1 MVEVMTRRARVF
13 LLCAMLAGGLA
24 AAGWFIDRQTAA
36 IVGSAQ
42 VIDGDSLTVAGTEI
56 RLYGIDA
63 PELKQSCLRGGMP
76 WNCGAEAAGALR
88 AAAAGRETVCRPRDR
103 DRYGRAVAVC
113 LAGGVDLVAAMVRG
127 GLAVS
132 LGAYA
137 ADEREARD
145 ARRGLWSSSFESPAA
160 WRAKHPRTSP

>member
-1 MVEVMTRRARVF
+1 MINAMARRARLF

-42 VIDGDSLTVAGTEI
+42 VIDGDSFVVAGTEV

-63 PELKQSCLRGGMP
+63 PERRQTCLRGGRA
-76 WNCGAEAAGALR
+76 WNCGAEAAAALR
-88 AAAAGRETVCRPRDR
+88 AAAAGREVVCRPRDR
-103 DRYGRAVAVC
+103 DRYGRTVAVC
-113 LAGGVDLVAAMVRG
+113 VAGGVDLGAAMVKG
-127 GLAVS
+127 GLAVA

-145 ARRGLWSSSFESPAA
+145 ARRGIWSSSFDRPEA
-160 WRAKHPRTSP
+160 WRAKHPRTTP

>member
-1 MVEVMTRRARVF
+1 MINAMARRARLF

-42 VIDGDSLTVAGTEI
+42 VIDGDSLIVAGTEV

-63 PELKQSCLRGGMP
+63 PERRQTCLRGGLA
-76 WNCGAEAAGALR
+76 WNCGADAAAALR
-88 AAAAGRETVCRPRDR
+88 AAVAGREVVCRPRDR
-103 DRYGRAVAVC
+103 DRYGRTVAVC
-113 LAGGVDLVAAMVRG
+113 AAGGVDLGAAMVKG
-127 GLAVS
+127 GLAVA

-145 ARRGLWSSSFESPAA
+145 ARRGIWSSSFDRPAA
-160 WRAKHPRTSP
+160 WRARHPRTPP

>member
-1 MVEVMTRRARVF
+1 MINAMARRARLF
-13 LLCAMLAGGLA
+13 MLCAMLAGGIA

-42 VIDGDSLTVAGTEI
+42 VIDGDSLVVAGTEV

-63 PELKQSCLRGGMP
+63 PERRQTCLRGGLA
-76 WNCGAEAAGALR
+76 WNCGAEAAAALR
-88 AAAAGRETVCRPRDR
+88 AAAAGREVVCRPRDR
-103 DRYGRAVAVC
+103 DRYGRTVAVC
-113 LAGGVDLVAAMVRG
+113 VAGGVDLGAAMVKG
-127 GLAVS
+127 GLAVA

-145 ARRGLWSSSFESPAA
+145 ARRGIWSSSFDRPAA
-160 WRAKHPRTSP
+160 WRAKHPRTAP

>member
-1 MVEVMTRRARVF
+1 MINAMTRRARLF

-24 AAGWFIDRQTAA
+24 AAGWFIDRQAAA

-42 VIDGDSLTVAGTEI
+42 VIDGDSLVVAGAEV

-63 PELKQSCLRGGMP
+63 PEHGQTCLRGGFA
-76 WNCGAEAAGALR
+76 WNCGAEASAALR
-88 AAAAGRETVCRPRDR
+88 AAAAGRQVVCRARDR
-103 DRYGRAVAVC
+103 DRYNRIVAVC
-113 LAGGVDLVAAMVRG
+113 TAGGVDLGAAMVKG
-127 GLAVS
+127 GLAVA

-145 ARRGLWSSSFESPAA
+145 ARRGIWSSSFERPAA
-160 WRAKHPRTSP
+160 WRARHPRQSP